1 MSFRTPYIIVLPALF
16 AILISCEGDDPRVV
30 AKVGK
35 YRLKAETLEGVSDP
49 QAYINAWIEKCL
61 LAADAEARG
70 LDRTEGF
77 SAEMDMVRVSL
88 LADYLLANEA
98 EALRAPTEKEIAE
111 YYENHLE
118 EFRLASPQI
127 EFAYFSGMDLAELNR
142 AGAELRR
149 GTDEAAVAVEHPGLY
164 FRREEI
170 SDAEMRSELFKDFE
184 GRAAGEVMGPMEIE
198 GRRYIFK
205 LTASREAGEILPLQK
220 VRELVIYRMLED
232 KRYKMKERLLKEL
245 KSKYNPTV
253 NSERLRALGI
263 SYGESR

>member
-149 GTDEAAVAVEHPGLY
+149 GTDEAAVAVLHPGLC
-164 FRREEI
+164 FLRGGTLGAGMR
-170 SDAEMRSELFKDFE
+170 AEPFPGFE
-184 GRAAGEVMGPMEIE
+184 GW
-198 GRRYIFK
+198 
-205 LTASREAGEILPLQK
+205 ASREG
-220 VRELVIYRMLED
+220 MG
-232 KRYKMKERLLKEL
+232 
-245 KSKYNPTV
+245 
-253 NSERLRALGI
+253 ALGVEGGGV
-263 SYGESR
+263 SF